1 MEKKIVIK
9 GTIVLLFFI
18 TLSLICSVNKII
30 NIRYYFFEILNV
42 STSLKYFL
50 LNMMIKY
57 NSKLL
62 VFLFVMTLLYSSC
75 APEWYEATERKSL
88 CKIATKVN
96 LKEVKASGNQNLSRG

>member
-1 MEKKIVIK
+1 
-9 GTIVLLFFI
+9 
-18 TLSLICSVNKII
+18 
-30 NIRYYFFEILNV
+30 
-42 STSLKYFL
+42 
-50 LNMMIKY
+50 MMIKY

-96 LKEVKASGNQNLSRG
+96 LKEVKASGNQNLSIGETKAPTVKTLRMEGVAGDMFVRFTSAAGIAEKKG